1 METWVRPVL
10 ILGAVAAL
18 IVANVLEFRSKRRA
32 DAARM
37 DRFAAERAEED
48 AATWFARR
56 RHETLQNVEQV
67 LHLVNTV
74 LVAILIAI
82 LTA

>member
-1 METWVRPVL
+1 METWLRPTL

-18 IVANVLEFRSKRRA
+18 LVLNVLEFRSKRRA

-37 DRFAAERAEED
+37 DRFDDADGAEI
-48 AATWFARR
+48 WFARR

-67 LHLVNTV
+67 LHVINTV
-74 LVAILIAI
+74 LIAILIAI